1 MKTRTQLATAE
12 NTTQDIVQ
20 IAMRINVEAGSIHAW
35 IFLKQNGFH
44 DDEIV
49 NLLRHT
55 PALHVVH

>member
-1 MKTRTQLATAE
+1 MKTRTELAAAVSTP
-12 NTTQDIVQ
+12 QDIVQ
-20 IAMRINVEAGSIHAW
+20 IAMRIDVEAGSIHAW
-35 IFLKQNGFH
+35 IFLKQNGFR

>member
-12 NTTQDIVQ
+12 VSALDVVQ

-35 IFLKQNGFH
+35 IFLKQNGFQ
-44 DDEIV
+44 DEEIV

-55 PALHVVH
+55 PELHLVH